1 MVTQPQKGKKELC
14 NRTHK
19 SKRKRQR
26 KNEKRDFRNRRK
38 SVQRKPE
45 GTQGVQNEARL
56 NALTEAK
63 NVYYETLRSN
73 EEKALNEVNTI
84 LDQATERVKTIIT
97 NTPDESFYRDI
108 QIIKELNSMGLLSDE
123 KKKAYL
129 EKYKT
134 CFEATLYLTNIF
146 YKTVEDGLDNNA
158 AIPDVGTGEPVK
170 LLDIVRDELKQV
182 LEDCK
187 HEEKSLSVAIVLD
200 GKASPLGY
208 DLDRLDRVLDN
219 YKQKGGERK

>member
-1 MVTQPQKGKKELC
+1 MKKEILEIVERAY
-14 NRTHK
+14 NASQKAHKAYRTEVDLI
-19 SKRKRQR
+19 
-26 KNEKRDFRNRRK
+26 NERYI
-38 SVQRKPE
+38 
-45 GTQGVQNEARL
+45 NEARL

-134 CFEATLYLTNIF
+134 CFEATFIFNKYL
-146 YKTVEDGLDNNA
+146 L
-158 AIPDVGTGEPVK
+158 
-170 LLDIVRDELKQV
+170 
-182 LEDCK
+182 
-187 HEEKSLSVAIVLD
+187 
-200 GKASPLGY
+200 
-208 DLDRLDRVLDN
+208 
-219 YKQKGGERK
+219 

>member
-1 MVTQPQKGKKELC
+1 MKKEILEILE
-14 NRTHK
+14 RVYTASQKAHQEHK
-19 SKRKRQR
+19 DEVKRI
-26 KNEKRDFRNRRK
+26 
-38 SVQRKPE
+38 
-45 GTQGVQNEARL
+45 EARL
-56 NALTEAK
+56 NALTETNNA
-63 NVYYETLRSN
+63 YYVTLRSN

-97 NTPDESFYRDI
+97 STPDESFYRDI
-108 QIIKELNSMGLLSDE
+108 QIIKEMSSMDLLSDE
-123 KKKAYL
+123 KKSAYL
-129 EKYKT
+129 EKYSSNY
-134 CFEATLYLTNIF
+134 EATLYLTNIF

-187 HEEKSLSVAIVLD
+187 HEDKSLIVTIRLD
-200 GKASPLGY
+200 GYASPLVR

-219 YKQKGGERK
+219 YK

>member
-1 MVTQPQKGKKELC
+1 MKKEILEIVERAY
-14 NRTHK
+14 NASQKAHKAYRTEVDLI
-19 SKRKRQR
+19 
-26 KNEKRDFRNRRK
+26 NERYI
-38 SVQRKPE
+38 
-45 GTQGVQNEARL
+45 NEARL

-73 EEKALNEVNTI
+73 EEKALNEINSI

-123 KKKAYL
+123 KKSAYL
-129 EKYKT
+129 EKYKSNY
-134 CFEATLYLTNIF
+134 EATLYLTNMF
-146 YKTVEDGLDNNA
+146 YDTTKESLDNSA

-170 LLDIVRDELKQV
+170 LLDIVRDEVKQV
-182 LEDCK
+182 LDDCK
-187 HEEKSLSVAIVLD
+187 HEDKSLSVAIMLD
-200 GKASPLGY
+200 GYASPLGR

-219 YKQKGGERK
+219 YK